1 MTNPT
6 TKPLNTNESG
16 VAIEGYDPVSYF
28 DGSPSEGNADITATH
43 NGATYRFASEA
54 NRDRFN
60 ESPDHFAPQYGG
72 YCATAMSEGKIFEVD
87 PTNFKVTG
95 DRLFLF
101 YKGEAGDTLPD
112 WNADEASRTA
122 NADKHWAEDTYTD
135 AG

>member
-28 DGSPSEGNADITATH
+28 DGSP
-43 NGATYRFASEA
+43 
-54 NRDRFN
+54 
-60 ESPDHFAPQYGG
+60 
-72 YCATAMSEGKIFEVD
+72 SEGKIFEVD